1 MNKVN
6 PREQARHLVFEYELG
21 APPDMVWQAISV
33 PELVDRWW
41 PERELAGT
49 EPVSTAPGQ
58 EICYRM
64 RDDEPP
70 FLESL
75 VTFQI
80 RPNADGGTILR
91 IVHGLEDERLG
102 PPAANSNQPW
112 LMRAA

>member
-1 MNKVN
+1 
-6 PREQARHLVFEYELG
+6 
-21 APPDMVWQAISV
+21 
-33 PELVDRWW
+33 
-41 PERELAGT
+41 
-49 EPVSTAPGQ
+49 
-58 EICYRM
+58 M